1 MKDCNCKHD
10 KNEEDAATVHNQDRT
25 DRVGASG
32 YTAAV
37 ITVSDKAARGEREDT
52 SGPAVSRILSENGW
66 NVIYESIVPDDA
78 DRICKELT
86 DCADKLGAALILT
99 SGGTGFSPR
108 DVTPEATMAVV
119 ERVVPGIPE
128 AMRAASMKI
137 TPHGCLSRVV
147 AGIRKVSLIV
157 NLPGSEKAARE
168 NLMSVIRPIRHGV
181 DMLRSDGSA
190 DCGAPTARIIAVC
203 ISEKKGEQKH
213 AVDEVSLVVEHGIEG
228 DAHAGKW
235 HRQVSLLGEESVAK
249 LQERIDFKLKP
260 GDFAENILTRG
271 LVLYELPV
279 GTRLMVGSALCEVTQ
294 IGKACHEDCA
304 IRKAAG
310 DCVMPREGIF
320 VKVLKDGKARAGDSV
335 RIVSRPT
342 EHTSLF

>member
-1 MKDCNCKHD
+1 MKDCKCTHGHNK
-10 KNEEDAATVHNQDRT
+10 EGTAVMHNQDHF
-25 DRVGASG
+25 DHKGAHRYS
-32 YTAAV
+32 AAV
-37 ITVSDKAARGEREDT
+37 ITVSDKASRGEREDT
-52 SGPAVSRILSENGW
+52 SGPALSRILSEYGW
-66 NVIYESIVPDDA
+66 DVIYKNIVSDDA
-78 DRICKELT
+78 DRICMELT
-86 DCADKLGAALILT
+86 HCADKLGAALILT

-147 AGIRKVSLIV
+147 AGIRKKSLIV

-168 NLMSVIRPIRHGV
+168 NLLSVILPIRHGV
-181 DMLRSDGSA
+181 DMLLSDGSA
-190 DCGAPTARIIAVC
+190 DCGAPTARIVAVC
-203 ISEKKGEQKH
+203 ISERKGQQKR
-213 AVDEVSLVVEHGIEG
+213 AVNEVSLVAEYGIEG

-271 LVLYELPV
+271 LTLYELPV
-279 GTRLMVGSALCEVTQ
+279 GTRLLVGNALCEVTQ

-320 VKVLKDGKARAGDSV
+320 VKVLKDGTAREGDSV
-335 RIVSRPT
+335 RVVSKPM
-342 EHTSLF
+342 EEGLPG

>member
-1 MKDCNCKHD
+1 MKDCNCKYTN
-10 KNEEDAATVHNQDRT
+10 NEEGTHKVQNQDHV
-25 DRVGASG
+25 DREGVPR

-37 ITVSDKAARGEREDT
+37 ITVSDKASRGEREDT
-52 SGPAVSRILSENGW
+52 SGPALSRILSENGW
-66 NVIYESIVPDDA
+66 DVIYESVVPDDA
-78 DRICKELT
+78 DRICKELI
-86 DCADKLGAALILT
+86 DCADKLCAALILT

-128 AMRAASMKI
+128 AMRAASMRI
-137 TPHGCLSRVV
+137 TPHGCLSRAV
-147 AGIRKVSLIV
+147 AGIRKSSLIV

-168 NLMSVIRPIRHGV
+168 NLLSVIRPIRHGV

-235 HRQVSLLGEESVAK
+235 HRQISLLGEESVEK
-249 LQERIDFKLKP
+249 LQKRINFKLKP

-271 LVLYELPV
+271 LLLYELPV

-294 IGKACHEDCA
+294 IGKACHADCA

-320 VKVLKDGKARAGDSV
+320 VKVLKDGTARAGDSV
-335 RIVSRPT
+335 RIVSKPT
-342 EHTSLF
+342 DEVLPD

>member
-1 MKDCNCKHD
+1 MKDCNCKHEN
-10 KNEEDAATVHNQDRT
+10 NEKGAATVHDHDLADR
-25 DRVGASG
+25 DGAQS
-32 YTAAV
+32 YTAVV
-37 ITVSDKAARGEREDT
+37 ITVSDKASRGEREDT

-78 DRICKELT
+78 DRICMELT
-86 DCADKLGAALILT
+86 HCADKLGAALILT

-108 DVTPEATMAVV
+108 DVTPEATMAVL

-128 AMRAASMKI
+128 AMRAASMKN

-147 AGIRKVSLIV
+147 AGIRRSSLII

-168 NLMSVIRPIRHGV
+168 NLLSVIRPIRHGV
-181 DMLRSDGSA
+181 EMLRSSSSA
-190 DCGAPTARIIAVC
+190 DCGAPTARIVAVC

-213 AVDEVSLVVEHGIEG
+213 AVDEVSLLAKHGIEG

-249 LQERIDFKLKP
+249 LQERINFKLKP

-294 IGKACHEDCA
+294 IGKTCHEDCA

-320 VKVLKDGKARAGDSV
+320 VKVLQDGTARAGNSV
-335 RIVSRPT
+335 RIVSKPT
-342 EHTSLF
+342 EDASLF